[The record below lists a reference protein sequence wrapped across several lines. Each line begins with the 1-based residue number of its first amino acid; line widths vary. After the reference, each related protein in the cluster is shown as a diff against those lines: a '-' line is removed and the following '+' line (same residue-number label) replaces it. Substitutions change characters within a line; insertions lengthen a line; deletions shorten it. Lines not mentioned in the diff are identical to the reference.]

1 MKQPKPS
8 GFFLST
14 SNLFVARLHNSSLL
28 GFPGLPWSLQ
38 PRKAPFISKASWPI
52 CKYFAV
58 TEGQEKPGLAIF
70 CWAQQALCPA
80 LTTLQ
85 QVRFLGR
92 CFVDQTYLEL
102 TWSWSKHPLPVTP
115 HWLWRGLAP
124 GALGERE
131 NRSHTWNCTGLT
143 WAVPGFK
150 PSHLLLGLLC
160 LCTRRTVWNTDRD
173 SIICAQITHRGFLSP
188 AFYLLPLQHLTAC
201 LGQATSFCS
210 SFNPPPILYQ
220 HQV

>member
-8 GFFLST
+8 GCFLST

-38 PRKAPFISKASWPI
+38 PRKAPFISKASWPT

-85 QVRFLGR
+85 QVHFLGR

-102 TWSWSKHPLPVTP
+102 TWSRSKHPLPVTP

-124 GALGERE
+124 AALGERE
-131 NRSHTWNCTGLT
+131 NTWNCTGLT
-143 WAVPGFK
+143 SAVPGFK

-160 LCTRRTVWNTDRD
+160 LCTRRTVWNTETASFVDGLPIGD
-173 SIICAQITHRGFLSP
+173 SWVLRFICCPSSTWQHALVRSLHFAAPLSP
-188 AFYLLPLQHLTAC
+188 LLSYTN
-201 LGQATSFCS
+201 TRSR
-210 SFNPPPILYQ
+210 
-220 HQV
+220 VT